1 MGEVCIFRQLFNRS
15 VVHKPCFSTGPGAGE
30 LTNVHTWSW
39 HQFFSNFPRQ
49 AWAINTWPGRLI
61 GKWPCKSFEINPPV
75 DLCSSSMGALQS
87 RLRTASDTPRKFWTR
102 CPEVQ
107 LTAGQPSK
115 SGQVAQA
122 FANQILKIS
131 EAGDFTAS
139 LGTLLQGS
147 GTLIAIFLLLPTS
160 GNFPWYTSWLL
171 PLALSSMHRWEA
183 LGSIFPLRT
192 HEGTEDHS
200 AIPLG
205 LVFSRR
211 NKSRPPLLARHALS
225 GCAQQLP
232 HRTAAGTPAGCGAG
246 LCWPS
251 GWERSTCV

>member
-1 MGEVCIFRQLFNRS
+1 
-15 VVHKPCFSTGPGAGE
+15 
-30 LTNVHTWSW
+30 
-39 HQFFSNFPRQ
+39 
-49 AWAINTWPGRLI
+49 
-61 GKWPCKSFEINPPV
+61 
-75 DLCSSSMGALQS
+75 MGALQS

-160 GNFPWYTSWLL
+160 GNFPWYTS
-171 PLALSSMHRWEA
+171 
-183 LGSIFPLRT
+183 
-192 HEGTEDHS
+192 
-200 AIPLG
+200 
-205 LVFSRR
+205 
-211 NKSRPPLLARHALS
+211 
-225 GCAQQLP
+225 
-232 HRTAAGTPAGCGAG
+232 
-246 LCWPS
+246 
-251 GWERSTCV
+251 